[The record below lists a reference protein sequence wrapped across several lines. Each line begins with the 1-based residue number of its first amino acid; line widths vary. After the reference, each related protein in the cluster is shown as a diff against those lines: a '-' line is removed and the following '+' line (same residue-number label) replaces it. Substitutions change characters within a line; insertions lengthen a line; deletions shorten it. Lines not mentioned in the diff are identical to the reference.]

1 MDCPDVSGRYNM
13 QLNCNYNAARAQRV
27 KNAEYFHTHF
37 KLRLSFLVLFLSISF
52 SPSPSLFVFN
62 PTGRYFF
69 WHVRNDIE

>member
-37 KLRLSFLVLFLSISF
+37 KLRLSFLVLSF
-52 SPSPSLFVFN
+52 YLSLFPFHVSFYFQ
-62 PTGRYFF
+62 PTGRYIF

>member
-52 SPSPSLFVFN
+52 SPFPVSFCFQPDGTLFFL
-62 PTGRYFF
+62 TRS
-69 WHVRNDIE
+69 